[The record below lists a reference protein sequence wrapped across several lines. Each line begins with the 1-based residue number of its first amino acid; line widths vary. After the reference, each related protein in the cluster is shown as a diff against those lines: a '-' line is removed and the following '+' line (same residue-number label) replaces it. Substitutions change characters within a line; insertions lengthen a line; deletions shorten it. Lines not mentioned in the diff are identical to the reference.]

1 MYLTPKQVQEKF
13 GYHPKTLSRWADEGK
28 IKYIKSPGGH
38 RRYLLS
44 ALEKLT
50 AETSDTSDTREIIL
64 YVRVSTHS
72 QKEDLASQREYV
84 SSYYPQCKCIS
95 DIGSGLNFKRKKFLK
110 LMEQVAAHEI
120 KKIVVAHKD
129 RFCRFGF
136 DFVEWFCNLN
146 NCQIEVLNNT
156 YKSPH
161 QELMD
166 DFMAVMYCFSSQL
179 YFLRSYEKKIQDE
192 LDKMNKTE

>member
-28 IKYIKSPGGH
+28 IQYIKSPGGH

-44 ALEKLT
+44 ALEKLA
-50 AETSDTSDTREIIL
+50 AETSDTKDTREIIL

-129 RFCRFGF
+129 RLCRFGF

-166 DFMAVMYCFSSQL
+166 DFMECFFYFYRESS
-179 YFLRSYEKKIQDE
+179 R
-192 LDKMNKTE
+192 

>member
-1 MYLTPKQVQEKF
+1 MYLTPKQVQERF

-28 IKYIKSPGGH
+28 IKYTKSPGGH

-44 ALEKLT
+44 SLEEL
-50 AETSDTSDTREIIL
+50 AADSDDTREIIL

-72 QKEDLASQREYV
+72 QKEDLNSQREYV

-110 LMEQVAAHEI
+110 LMEQVAAHQT

-129 RFCRFGF
+129 RLCRFGF

-146 NCQIEVLNNT
+146 GCQIEVLNNT

-166 DFMAVMYCFSSQL
+166 DFMAVMHCFSSKL
-179 YFLRSYEKKIQDE
+179 YFLRSYEKKILKE
-192 LDKMNKTE
+192 LDENDKTV

>member
-1 MYLTPKQVQEKF
+1 VYLTPREVQEKF
-13 GYHPKTLSRWADEGK
+13 GYHPKTLSRWADEGL
-28 IKYIKSPGGH
+28 IQYTKSPGGH

-44 ALEKLT
+44 SLEKV
-50 AETSDTSDTREIIL
+50 AEKPFYTREVIL

-72 QKEDLASQREYV
+72 QKEDMKSQREYV
-84 SSYYPQCKCIS
+84 ISYYPQCKCVS
-95 DIGSGLNFKRKKFLK
+95 DIGSGLNFKRKRFIE
-110 LMEQVAAHEI
+110 LMERVAAHEV

-129 RFCRFGF
+129 RLCRFGF

-146 NCQIEVLNNT
+146 ECQIEVLNNS

-166 DFMAVMYCFSSQL
+166 DFMAVMHCFSSKL
-179 YFLRSYEKKIQDE
+179 YFLRTYEKKIKEEIKIDNY
-192 LDKMNKTE
+192 DKT

>member
-1 MYLTPKQVQEKF
+1 MYLSPKQVQERF

-28 IKYIKSPGGH
+28 IKYTKSPGGH

-44 ALEKLT
+44 SLEELA
-50 AETSDTSDTREIIL
+50 AETNDTKEIIL

-110 LMEQVAAHEI
+110 LMEQVAAHQI

-129 RFCRFGF
+129 RLCRFGF
-136 DFVEWFCNLN
+136 DFVERFCNLN
-146 NCQIEVLNNT
+146 GCQIEVLNNT

-166 DFMAVMYCFSSQL
+166 DFMAVMHCFSSKL
-179 YFLRSYEKKIQDE
+179 YFLRSYENKIKNE
-192 LDKMNKTE
+192 LDKTDKPE

>member
-1 MYLTPKQVQEKF
+1 VYLTPREVQEKF
-13 GYHPKTLSRWADEGK
+13 GYHPKTLSRWAVEGL
-28 IKYIKSPGGH
+28 IQYTKSPGGH

-44 ALEKLT
+44 SLEKV
-50 AETSDTSDTREIIL
+50 AEKPFYTREVIL

-72 QKEDLASQREYV
+72 QKEDMKSQREYV
-84 SSYYPQCKCIS
+84 ISYYPQCKCVS
-95 DIGSGLNFKRKKFLK
+95 DIGSGLNFKRKRFIE
-110 LMEQVAAHEI
+110 LMERVAAHEV

-129 RFCRFGF
+129 RLCRFGF

-146 NCQIEVLNNT
+146 ECQIEVLNNS

-166 DFMAVMYCFSSQL
+166 DFMAVMHCFSSKL
-179 YFLRSYEKKIQDE
+179 YFLRTYEKKIKEEIKIDNY
-192 LDKMNKTE
+192 DKT

>member
-28 IKYIKSPGGH
+28 IKYTKSPGGH

-44 ALEKLT
+44 SLEELT
-50 AETSDTSDTREIIL
+50 EKAEDTREIVL

-72 QKEDLASQREYV
+72 QKEDLNSQREYV

-110 LMEQVAAHEI
+110 LMEQVATHEI
-120 KKIVVAHKD
+120 KRIVVAHKD
-129 RFCRFGF
+129 RLCRFGF
-136 DFVEWFCNLN
+136 DFVEWFCHQNG
-146 NCQIEVLNNT
+146 CQIEVLNHT

-166 DFMAVMYCFSSQL
+166 DFMAVMHCFSSKL
-179 YFLRSYEKKIQDE
+179 YFLRSYEKKIQKE
-192 LDKMNKTE
+192 MENSGK

>member
-13 GYHPKTLSRWADEGK
+13 GYHPKSLSRWADEGK
-28 IKYIKSPGGH
+28 IKFTKSPGGH

-44 ALEKLT
+44 SLEELT
-50 AETSDTSDTREIIL
+50 AFTLDNREIIL

-72 QKEDLASQREYV
+72 QKEDLNSQREYV

-95 DIGSGLNFKRKKFLK
+95 DIGSGLNFKRRKFLK
-110 LMEQVAAHEI
+110 LMEQVANHEV

-129 RFCRFGF
+129 RLCRFGF
-136 DFVEWFCNLN
+136 DFIEWFCSIN

-156 YKSPH
+156 YKTPH

-166 DFMAVMYCFSSQL
+166 DFMAVMHCFSSKL
-179 YFLRSYEKKIQDE
+179 YFLRSYEKKIQSE
-192 LDKMNKTE
+192 IDKTDK

>member
-1 MYLTPKQVQEKF
+1 VDLTPKQVQEKF
-13 GYHPKTLSRWADEGK
+13 GYHPKTLSRWADSGK
-28 IKYIKSPGGH
+28 IKYTKSPGGH

-44 ALEKLT
+44 SLEKLAADT
-50 AETSDTSDTREIIL
+50 NDTSDTREIIL

-72 QKEDLASQREYV
+72 QKKDLANQREYV
-84 SSYYPQCKCIS
+84 SSYYPQCKCIE

-129 RFCRFGF
+129 RLCRFGF

-146 NCQIEVLNNT
+146 GCQIEILNNT

-166 DFMAVMYCFSSQL
+166 DFMAVMHCFSSKL
-179 YFLRSYEKKIQDE
+179 YFLRNYEKKIKDE
-192 LDKMNKTE
+192 LDKIDKN

>member
-13 GYHPKTLSRWADEGK
+13 GYHPKSLSRWAHEGK
-28 IKYIKSPGGH
+28 IKFTLSPGGH

-44 ALEKLT
+44 SLEKLT
-50 AETSDTSDTREIIL
+50 LSAEDNREIIL
-64 YVRVSTHS
+64 YVRVSSHG
-72 QKEDLASQREYV
+72 QKEDLNSQREYV

-110 LMEQVAAHEI
+110 LMEQVANHEV

-129 RFCRFGF
+129 RLCRFGF
-136 DFVEWFCNLN
+136 EFIEWFCSIN
-146 NCQIEVLNNT
+146 NCRIEILNNT
-156 YKSPH
+156 EGTSH

-166 DFMAVMYCFSSQL
+166 DFMAVMHCFSSKL
-179 YFLRSYEKKIQDE
+179 YFLRSYEKKIKSE
-192 LDKMNKTE
+192 IDKTDK

>member
-1 MYLTPKQVQEKF
+1 MYLTPQQVQEKF
-13 GYHPKTLSRWADEGK
+13 GYHPKSLSRWAQEGK
-28 IKYIKSPGGH
+28 IKFTKSPGGH

-44 ALEKLT
+44 SLEELT
-50 AETSDTSDTREIIL
+50 MLAEDNREIIL

-72 QKEDLASQREYV
+72 QKEDLKSQREYV

-110 LMEQVAAHEI
+110 LMEQVANHEV

-129 RFCRFGF
+129 RLCRFGF
-136 DFVEWFCNLN
+136 DFVQWFCHLN
-146 NCQIEVLNNT
+146 GCQIEILNHS

-166 DFMAVMYCFSSQL
+166 DFMAVMHFFSSKL
-179 YFLRSYEKKIQDE
+179 YFLRSYEKKIQSE
-192 LDKMNKTE
+192 IDKTDK